1 MRLSVTALSAR
12 LGAAL
17 LTMAVCAP
25 VAAQQSG
32 TVTGRVTAEGGAPLA
47 SAIVTIR
54 GAGLGT
60 LTGAD
65 GTYQLVIPAA
75 RLQGGQTM
83 PLSAEMI
90 GYTSETVDLRLAPG
104 AVVQQNFTLTTDP
117 LRLEEIVVTGAGTAT
132 RAERL
137 GTARAT
143 VDANMIT
150 RANEP
155 NIVSALA
162 VKAPNVIT
170 TQSSGEAGAGTSIR
184 IRGTTTL
191 AGLGQPL
198 VIVDGVPINNESRE
212 LTNSRTVS
220 PLGANVSTNRAF
232 DINPDDI
239 ENIEI
244 LKGPAATSIF
254 GAAAGAGGAILIT
267 TKRGR
272 PGLTRYTF
280 RSSLQFDEVQH
291 TIPLQTRF
299 GSGTG
304 GIATACLVNRTAGC
318 THNNPTWGPAL
329 PAGTP
334 TFDHANEIYETGQL
348 FDNTLTLSG
357 GSESTRFYLSVGALN
372 HDGFIV
378 SDNDQYK
385 RYSLRLNADHQMRT
399 NLRVGG
405 NMSYVQTKG
414 SFVGR
419 GNNVNGFLLGALRT
433 PPEFDNQV
441 YVDSVY
447 GFHRTYRFPA
457 PRAQDFVNSN
467 RGFDNPFFAI
477 NMHPNLGEVARFFGN
492 VNWNWQAL
500 PWLELTHTVGFD
512 YASDDR
518 TEAVHPSAAGT
529 ASGGTVT
536 RWQFYDRILDHTLVA
551 RASRAFTDRINASL
565 SVGQNLNEKY
575 FRQIN
580 VDAQTFIAPLPY
592 KLQNTVNRSLPS
604 DQESRRRLEG
614 YFGQAE
620 VDIAEQLF
628 LTARIRNDGASTFG
642 RDSKRAWYPGAQAAW
657 TVTDMFNP
665 LPDQLTFAKLRVAYG
680 ESGQEPDVY
689 QLQDIYTN
697 LGLNDFNPGSIIIP
711 TLGGFGGVYTSNIKG
726 NPNLSPERV
735 KELEA
740 GVDLSLFAGRADAS
754 LTYYDKDAED
764 IIFSVDLPPSTGA
777 SSIVANAGAVENKG
791 WEATVNVRPV
801 QRESFGVTLGVNW
814 AKNDSEVLSLGTVG
828 TDSLG
833 NPIPRTVTS
842 WSQSF
847 FGNTTHWQVGQPV
860 GVFRGFGFARC
871 GIGVATRDSTMV
883 AACASA
889 PTGTLYI
896 GAAGLPVSDPDER
909 VIGNPNPDWTAGVN
923 AEVAFRGVRV
933 AAFLDH
939 RQGGQVVNMTRGS
952 LQSLGVHANT
962 LIRDQPAKPFNQW
975 DLYSHESVVGPGKD
989 VAVQLGQ
996 GWFGNLGGLGT
1007 REHLMEDA
1015 TFTRLREVS
1024 VAYTFGQ
1031 PWVRDRL
1038 GLQSLDLRVSARNLK
1053 LWTDYTGSDPETHTG
1068 GSAVANRGIDW
1079 FVNPASKALVVSIGL
1094 AR

>member
-1 MRLSVTALSAR
+1 MMRTVRSILG
-12 LGAAL
+12 LGAVLVA
-17 LTMAVCAP
+17 AVLP
-25 VAAQQSG
+25 VSLAAQQAA
-32 TVTGRVTAEGGAPLA
+32 TITGRVLAEGGSPLA
-47 SAIVTIR
+47 GAIVTIP

-60 LTGAD
+60 LTGGD
-65 GTYQLVIPAA
+65 GTYSLLVPAA
-75 RLQGGQTM
+75 RLQLGTNVT
-83 PLSAEMI
+83 LSAEMI
-90 GYTSETVDLRLAPG
+90 GYASETANVQLTPG
-104 AVVQQNFTLTTDP
+104 GAIQQSFTLTLDP
-117 LRLEEIVVTGAGTAT
+117 LRLAEIVVTGAGTAT

-150 RANEP
+150 RANEV

-162 VKAPNVIT
+162 LKAPNVIT
-170 TQSSGEAGAGTSIR
+170 TQSSGEPGAGTSIR

-198 VIVDGVPINNESRE
+198 VVVDGVPVNNESRE

-220 PLGANVSTNRAF
+220 PLGANVTTNRAM

-239 ENIEI
+239 ETIEI

-272 PGLTRYTF
+272 PGLTRYSF

-291 TIPLQTRF
+291 TIPLQTKF

-304 GIATACLVNRTAGC
+304 GAATACLVNRTPGC

-329 PAGTP
+329 AAGVP

-348 FDNTLTLSG
+348 FDNTLALSG

-378 SDNDQYK
+378 TDNDQFK
-385 RYSLRLNADHQMRT
+385 RYTVRLNADHQLRN
-399 NLRVGG
+399 NLRIGG

-414 SFVGR
+414 SFIGR

-433 PPEFDNQV
+433 PPEFNNQV
-441 YVDSVY
+441 YLDSVF

-457 PRAQDFVNSN
+457 PRAQDFVNLN

-492 VNWNWQAL
+492 VNWNWQAQ
-500 PWLELTHTVGFD
+500 PWLELNHTVGFD

-536 RWQFYDRILDHTLVA
+536 RWQFYDRVLDHTLVA
-551 RASRAFTDRINASL
+551 RASRAVNESVRGSL

-580 VDAQTFIAPLPY
+580 VDAQQFIAPLPY

-614 YFGQAE
+614 YFGQLE
-620 VDIAEQLF
+620 VDVADQLF

-642 RDSKRAWYPGAQAAW
+642 RESKRAWYPGAQAAW
-657 TVTDMFNP
+657 TITDMFNP
-665 LPDQLTFAKLRVAYG
+665 LPNQIGFAKLRVAYG

-689 QLQDIYTN
+689 QLQDIFTN

-740 GVDLSLFAGRADAS
+740 GVDLSLFSGRADAS
-754 LTYYDKDAED
+754 ITYYDKDAED

-777 SSIVANAGAVENKG
+777 SSIVANAGAVENQG
-791 WEATVNVRPV
+791 WELSLNVRPL
-801 QRESFGVTLGVNW
+801 QSENLGVTLGANW
-814 AKNDSEVLSLGTVG
+814 AKNDSEVLDLGSVG
-828 TDSLG
+828 TDSVG

-871 GIGVATRDSTMV
+871 GTGIATRDAAMV
-883 AACASA
+883 QACQGA
-889 PTGTLYI
+889 PAGALFIGT
-896 GAAGLPVSDPDER
+896 AGLPVSDPDER
-909 VIGNPNPDWTAGVN
+909 VIGNPNPDWTAGIN
-923 AEVAFRGVRV
+923 AEVAIRGVRV

-962 LIRDQPAKPFNQW
+962 LIRDQPAAPFNTW
-975 DLYSHESVVGPGKD
+975 PLYSHETVVGPGKD

-996 GWFGNLGGLGT
+996 AWFGNLGGLGT

-1024 VAYTFGQ
+1024 LAYTLTQ
-1031 PWVRDRL
+1031 PFVRDRL
-1038 GLQSLDLRVSARNLK
+1038 GLTSLDLRVSARNLK

-1068 GSAVANRGIDW
+1068 GAAVANRGIDW
-1079 FVNPASKALVVSIGL
+1079 FVNPASKALVVSVGL
-1094 AR
+1094 TR